1 MGSEMCIRDRG
12 LEERERRHAEAMAH
26 HARLTMLGEIA
37 ATLAHELNQPLTAI
51 SSYNAGVVN
60 SLQRAG
66 ATADPVVLGALRR
79 LGEQAAHAGR
89 IVQRIRE
96 FLTRREPQLEACAP
110 GAIVE
115 GAVALLRRELERR
128 AIVLRLALDPRL
140 PAIVAD
146 AVLVEQVVINLVRN
160 ASDALVERNGDPSSE
175 RRIDVRGSVS
185 ADARF
190 VRLDVSDNGPGLQGR
205 RIETLCAPFYSTKAE
220 GMGMGLA
227 ICRSIVEAHHGVLD
241 ASEAPGGGACF
252 SISLPVR
259 VASGETTKEEQADV
273 V

>member
-1 MGSEMCIRDRG
+1 
-12 LEERERRHAEAMAH
+12 
-26 HARLTMLGEIA
+26 
-37 ATLAHELNQPLTAI
+37 
-51 SSYNAGVVN
+51 V
-60 SLQRAG
+60 
-66 ATADPVVLGALRR
+66 ADPVVLGALQR

-128 AIVLRLALDPRL
+128 GIVLRLALDPRL

-146 AVLVEQVVINLVRN
+146 AVLVEQVVINLIRN
-160 ASDALVERNGDPSSE
+160 ASDALAEQGDDRSAE

-190 VRLDVSDNGPGLQGR
+190 VRMDVTDNGPGLQGR
-205 RIETLCAPFYSTKAE
+205 RIETLCAPFYSTKAD

-227 ICRSIVEAHHGVLD
+227 ICRSIVEAHQGVLD

-259 VASGETTKEEQADV
+259 PASGTTTKEEQADV